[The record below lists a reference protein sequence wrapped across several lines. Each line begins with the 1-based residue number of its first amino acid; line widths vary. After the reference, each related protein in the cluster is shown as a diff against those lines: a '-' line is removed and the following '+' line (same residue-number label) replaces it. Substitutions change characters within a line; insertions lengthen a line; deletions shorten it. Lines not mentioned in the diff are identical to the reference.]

1 MFASTESGDEEEV
14 AEQVTVKFARTE
26 TDRSKALRE
35 KSYGF
40 LQKKSAEELWI
51 NTKFY
56 PVNSEEAKVKIFSTR
71 NCSIWH

>member
-1 MFASTESGDEEEV
+1 MNFIESGDEEEV
-14 AEQVTVKFARTE
+14 AEQITVKFARTE

-40 LQKKSAEELWI
+40 LQKKNAEEPWF

-56 PVNSEEAKVKIFSTR
+56 SLNSEESMVFISQY
-71 NCSIWH
+71 